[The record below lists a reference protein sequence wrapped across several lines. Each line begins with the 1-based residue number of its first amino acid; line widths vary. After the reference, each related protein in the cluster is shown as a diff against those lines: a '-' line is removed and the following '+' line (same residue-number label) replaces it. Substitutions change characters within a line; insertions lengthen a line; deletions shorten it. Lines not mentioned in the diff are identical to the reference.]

1 MQERTALLEFQSSL
15 VGHRSIYLVTRTF
28 ALLLFQPEVSPPGI
42 TRQIGRQSSNFYTDG
57 SLSLRMCLIPR
68 PLIWYSICH
77 YYGQE
82 SLATMYRMTA
92 LPRALRSHSAFGIC
106 CLALTLSQGCARS
119 EPASPTNAGS
129 TGEQKLPFR
138 PDADQAASSSGGA
151 HPAVPS
157 DPKSATGLPFRAASR
172 PRILPSGTLL
182 TVQLEDSL
190 STATV
195 HAGDAF
201 TASIAAPLT
210 IDEDTL
216 IERGT
221 AVTGRVESAQSQADH
236 PGLVPSSGYFRL
248 TLNGIIVGGKQ
259 LALQT
264 SSLFA
269 RGTVE
274 PSHISSP
281 GSLPDLRSPSLQ
293 VQKGHRLTFRLTAP
307 VTLDDPNSMADRQT
321 SGSIS
326 E

>member
-1 MQERTALLEFQSSL
+1 
-15 VGHRSIYLVTRTF
+15 
-28 ALLLFQPEVSPPGI
+28 
-42 TRQIGRQSSNFYTDG
+42 
-57 SLSLRMCLIPR
+57 MCLIPR
-68 PLIWYSICH
+68 SLIWYFICH
-77 YYGQE
+77 YYGQD

-92 LPRALRSHSAFGIC
+92 LRRVLRSHSAFGIC
-106 CLALTLSQGCARS
+106 CLALTLSQSCARS
-119 EPASPTNAGS
+119 QPSNPTNAGS

-151 HPAVPS
+151 HPAVP
-157 DPKSATGLPFRAASR
+157 PEAKLATGLPFRAASH

-190 STATV
+190 STATA
-195 HAGDAF
+195 HAGNAF
-201 TASIAAPLT
+201 TASVAAPLT
-210 IDEDTL
+210 IDGDTL

-221 AVTGRVESAQSQADH
+221 VVTGRVESAQSQADH

-248 TLNGIIVGGKQ
+248 TLNAITVEGRQ

-269 RGTVE
+269 RGTSERSNV
-274 PSHISSP
+274 SAP
-281 GSLPDLRSPSLQ
+281 GSPPDLRSRSLQ

-307 VTLDDPNSMADRQT
+307 VTLDGPNSMADRQT
-321 SGSIS
+321 SGPTS